1 MLACCCRLE
10 AAIDYEKK
18 GFVENYEHG
27 HVMEKKLVAMAWEMK
42 KLRAEIA
49 NAEERAWAVAT
60 AGNPGQGYNANYGN
74 VDAGYAGNPY
84 PYNMHLVQPGLENFP
99 QGGPGPPAWGTY
111 DMQRAQGHRISVKQ
125 SYNWYLGLQLVQ
137 GFKSYLLMN
146 VMGICLLDGP

>member
-1 MLACCCRLE
+1 MTFQSIWILFFA
-10 AAIDYEKK
+10 KTGK
-18 GFVENYEHG
+18 F
-27 HVMEKKLVAMAWEMK
+27 
-42 KLRAEIA
+42 
-49 NAEERAWAVAT
+49 
-60 AGNPGQGYNANYGN
+60 Q
-74 VDAGYAGNPY
+74 
-84 PYNMHLVQPGLENFP
+84 VQPGLENFP